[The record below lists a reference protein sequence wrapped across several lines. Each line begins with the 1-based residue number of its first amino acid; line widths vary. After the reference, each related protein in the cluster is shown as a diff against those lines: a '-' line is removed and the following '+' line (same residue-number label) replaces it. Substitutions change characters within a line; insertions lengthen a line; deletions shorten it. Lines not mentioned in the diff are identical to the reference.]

1 MPVAGRD
8 VSLARRQSDA
18 DHNHREIVLDQH
30 VDEHHVETEA
40 MLKPCSMFSSVGCA
54 PVKVRFLRGSRHG
67 SRRRTRRSDPRG
79 RRRTIAVLRLCETHA
94 SIFKR
99 HARSYS
105 CALALLTIAE
115 RRA

>member
-1 MPVAGRD
+1 MGAGEECLGKASD
-8 VSLARRQSDA
+8 VSFVSTFVAAAAGAVTVWGRVWIA
-18 DHNHREIVLDQH
+18 W
-30 VDEHHVETEA
+30 TA
-40 MLKPCSMFSSVGCA
+40 WA
-54 PVKVRFLRGSRHG
+54 RHG